1 MTVADSTRS
10 RLGCVVPLVCAV
22 LLAGCGSTVPG
33 RPVSSAQTTQ
43 TTVTRHVSAELP
55 TLLPDPG
62 QFPPPY
68 TAVVLPQ
75 EAVARAAGDLDGIG
89 RGANV
94 EPDRCVPPHQDFG
107 PDRTAMA
114 VGTDDATR
122 ATLTVELTRTDEPSA
137 SLRTRLQQCGSVRVT
152 RAGAATTVTTE
163 ITAPPPMD
171 ADDALSLR
179 RTVRPESGGA
189 GLTQSM
195 RTHVGQIEDV
205 RISVTYMSFADS
217 EPDIAALDALFA
229 TAVREVREK

>member
-1 MTVADSTRS
+1 M
-10 RLGCVVPLVCAV
+10 RLGCVVPVACAV

-33 RPVSSAQTTQ
+33 RPATPAP

-55 TLLPDPG
+55 TLLPDPA

-68 TAVVLPQ
+68 AAVMLPQ
-75 EAVARAAGDLDGIG
+75 EAVAQAAGDLDGMG
-89 RGANV
+89 RGAHV
-94 EPDRCVPPHQDFG
+94 QPSRCVPPHQDFG

-122 ATLTVELTRTDEPSA
+122 ATLTVELTRTGEPLT
-137 SLRTRLQQCGSVRVT
+137 SLRARTQQCGSVRVS
-152 RAGAATTVTTE
+152 RAGATTTVTTE
-163 ITAPPPMD
+163 LDSPPPID

-195 RTHVGQIEDV
+195 HTHVGQIGDV
-205 RISVTYMSFADS
+205 RITVTYMSFAEG
-217 EPDIAALDALFA
+217 EPDSTALDALFA
-229 TAVREVREK
+229 TAVRKVRER

>member
-1 MTVADSTRS
+1 MADSRLV
-10 RLGCVVPLVCAV
+10 RLGRVAPVVFAI

-33 RPVSSAQTTQ
+33 RPALSAPTA
-43 TTVTRHVSAELP
+43 VTRHVSAELP
-55 TLLPDPG
+55 ALLPDPG

-75 EAVARAAGDLDGIG
+75 EAVAQAAGDLDGMG

-94 EPDRCVPPHQDFG
+94 EPSRCVPPEQDFG

-122 ATLTVELTRTDEPSA
+122 ATLTVELTRTGEPLA
-137 SLRTRLQQCGSVRVT
+137 ALRARLEQCGSVRVH
-152 RAGAATTVTTE
+152 RAGAATTVTSE
-163 ITAPPPMD
+163 PASPPPID

-179 RTVRPESGGA
+179 RTVLPEAGGA
-189 GLTQSM
+189 RLTRSM
-195 RTHVGQIEDV
+195 RTHVAQTGDV
-205 RISVTYMSFADS
+205 RITVTYMSFADG

-229 TAVREVREK
+229 TAVRKVRER

>member
-1 MTVADSTRS
+1 MADSTRR
-10 RLGCVVPLVCAV
+10 RLGCVVPVACAV

-33 RPVSSAQTTQ
+33 RPATPAP

-55 TLLPDPG
+55 TLLPDPA

-68 TAVVLPQ
+68 AAVTLPQ
-75 EAVARAAGDLDGIG
+75 EAVAQAAGDLDGMG

-94 EPDRCVPPHQDFG
+94 QPSRCVPPHQDFG

-122 ATLTVELTRTDEPSA
+122 ATLTVELTRTGEPLT
-137 SLRTRLQQCGSVRVT
+137 SLRARTQQCGSVRVS
-152 RAGAATTVTTE
+152 RAGATTTVTTE
-163 ITAPPPMD
+163 LDSPAPID
-171 ADDALSLR
+171 ADEALSLR

-195 RTHVGQIEDV
+195 RTHVGQIGDV
-205 RISVTYMSFADS
+205 RITVTYMSFAEG
-217 EPDIAALDALFA
+217 EPDSAALDALFA
-229 TAVREVREK
+229 TAVRKVRER

>member
-1 MTVADSTRS
+1 MTVADSTRM
-10 RLGCVVPLVCAV
+10 RLGCVVPVACAV

-33 RPVSSAQTTQ
+33 RPATPAP

-55 TLLPDPG
+55 TLLPDPA

-68 TAVVLPQ
+68 AAVMLPQ
-75 EAVARAAGDLDGIG
+75 EAVAQAAGDLDGMG
-89 RGANV
+89 RGAHV
-94 EPDRCVPPHQDFG
+94 QPGRCVPPQQDFG

-122 ATLTVELTRTDEPSA
+122 ATLTVELTRTGEPLT
-137 SLRTRLQQCGSVRVT
+137 SLRARTQQCGSVRVS
-152 RAGAATTVTTE
+152 RAGATTTVTTE
-163 ITAPPPMD
+163 MDSPPPID

-195 RTHVGQIEDV
+195 HTHVGQIGDV
-205 RISVTYMSFADS
+205 RITVTYMSFAEG
-217 EPDIAALDALFA
+217 EPDSAALDALFA
-229 TAVREVREK
+229 TAVGKVRER

>member
-1 MTVADSTRS
+1 MTVADSTRR
-10 RLGCVVPLVCAV
+10 RLGCVVPVACAV

-33 RPVSSAQTTQ
+33 RPATPAP

-55 TLLPDPG
+55 TLLPDPA

-68 TAVVLPQ
+68 AAVTLPQ
-75 EAVARAAGDLDGIG
+75 EAVAQAAGDLDGMG

-94 EPDRCVPPHQDFG
+94 QPSRCVPPHQDFG

-122 ATLTVELTRTDEPSA
+122 ATLTVELTRTGEPLT
-137 SLRTRLQQCGSVRVT
+137 SLRARTQQCGSVRVS
-152 RAGAATTVTTE
+152 RAGATTTVTTE
-163 ITAPPPMD
+163 LDSPPPID

-179 RTVRPESGGA
+179 RIVRPESGGA

-195 RTHVGQIEDV
+195 RTHVGQIGDV
-205 RISVTYMSFADS
+205 RITVTYMSFAAG
-217 EPDIAALDALFA
+217 EPDSAALDALFA
-229 TAVREVREK
+229 TAVRKVRER